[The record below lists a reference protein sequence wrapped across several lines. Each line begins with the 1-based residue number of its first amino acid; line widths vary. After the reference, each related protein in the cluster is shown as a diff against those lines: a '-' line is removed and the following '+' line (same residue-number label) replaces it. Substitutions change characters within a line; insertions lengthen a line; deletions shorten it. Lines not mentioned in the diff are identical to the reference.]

1 MAKLYA
7 AVARALRLRISGWMR
22 VPNFS
27 MPDTNSSKVSI
38 APSTPGT
45 LASSS
50 SMRATETYEPT
61 KMP

>member
-7 AVARALRLRISGWMR
+7 ALATPFRLRISGWMR

-38 APSTPGT
+38 APTTPGT

-50 SMRATETYEPT
+50 SMRATEA
-61 KMP
+61 